1 MTTNDDRTIGE
12 RLGDLRRAADMS
24 VSQLARA
31 AKLTENTIY
40 RLEGKG
46 RKPRADTVQALAA
59 ALDVSADELLS
70 IDKPSQ
76 PAADLNET
84 KPSHVGIP
92 LRRTITQVEG
102 EYAVPIEHLP
112 SDVSHDQLDAV
123 PAADDACAPEVQPDD
138 VAIVQRDAD
147 WSDGQLVAV
156 ADPEG
161 VLLIRYAWADGDD
174 HIRATGTSPAVHMSL
189 PADSVWGRVRRLI
202 RSYD

>member
-1 MTTNDDRTIGE
+1 MTDTTFAKRLRHRMAECEMQPRDLAYHADLGTTSVYRYLSGE
-12 RLGDLRRAADMS
+12 RTPHSDVLRKLAD
-24 VSQLARA
+24 
-31 AKLTENTIY
+31 
-40 RLEGKG
+40 
-46 RKPRADTVQALAA
+46 
-59 ALDVSADELLS
+59 ALDCTTDELLG

-202 RSYD
+202 RAYD